1 MYYLIEHN
9 RTAKTTD
16 WFEYSDYQEARRACF
31 EKEQQY
37 VLENKDEIEVV
48 IFETDSLE
56 DLKQTHSRYFVESEK
71 DSDTTDT
78 VIAVDLVTLA
88 VRLYNPK
95 IMKQTLPAMKKS
107 VFKAE
112 EL

>member
-9 RTAKTTD
+9 RTTKTTECS
-16 WFEYSDYQEARRACF
+16 EYSDYQKAQHDCF
-31 EKEQQY
+31 KKERQY

-56 DLKQTHSRYFVESEK
+56 NLKQTHSRYFVESEK

-88 VRLYNPK
+88 VSLLTK
-95 IMKQTLPAMKKS
+95 ES
-107 VFKAE
+107 
-112 EL
+112 